1 MGKPVCKVEYYLLRC
16 SSTYRNKLNLKF
28 LVIIQS
34 VTADSSLRS
43 PTGGVEELY
52 PTPHIY
58 EQMTAQTMATD
69 NMNLEH
75 NTMINID
82 IVAHMILH
90 YTPS

>member
-1 MGKPVCKVEYYLLRC
+1 MRC
-16 SSTYRNKLNLKF
+16 SSTYRDNLNLKF

-43 PTGGVEELY
+43 PTGGVEGLY

-58 EQMTAQTMATD
+58 EQMTAQIMATD
-69 NMNLEH
+69 NMDIEH

-82 IVAHMILH
+82 TAAHMILH
-90 YTPS
+90 NTQS